1 MNDKEH
7 RMKNMSAVLQFW
19 FEEVEPKQWWVK
31 DPAFDALIKQRFA
44 ATYAQAIRC
53 ELYPWRTTAAGRLAE
68 IIVLDQFSRNMFRD
82 QKAAFQYDFLA
93 VALTQ
98 AAIEQGADQQ
108 LLDQPNR
115 LAFLYM
121 PLMHSESKV
130 IHEQAVRMF
139 SQPGL
144 ENNLDFEYRHKAII
158 DRFGRY
164 PHRNEILG
172 RESTPEEIQFLQQP
186 GSSF

>member
-1 MNDKEH
+1 
-7 RMKNMSAVLQFW
+7 MKKVSDVLGFW
-19 FEEVEPKQWWVK
+19 FNEIEPKQWWVK
-31 DPAFDALIKQRFA
+31 DPQFDAVIKQRFLETYHA
-44 ATYAQAIRC
+44 ATKG
-53 ELYPWRTTAAGRLAE
+53 ELYQWRTSAAGRLAE

-82 QKAAFQYDFLA
+82 QAAAFAHDFVA

-98 AAIEQGADQQ
+98 AAIDVGADKE
-108 LLDQPNR
+108 LLQEPKK

-121 PLMHSESKV
+121 PLMHSESLV
-130 IHEQAVRMF
+130 IHQQAVHCF

-144 ENNLDFEYRHKAII
+144 ENNLEFEHKHKVII
-158 DRFGRY
+158 DKFGRY

-172 RESTPEEIQFLQQP
+172 RESSEAEIEFLQQP